1 MVEVGK
7 VGETILPGGQSS
19 IYKGIIQ
26 DDAARHGTR
35 HSFRKSLAFS
45 MGGSVTLRRTALW
58 CGAGLAVLLGIAALV
73 AALAVYR
80 PQLLRPWV
88 ERALTP
94 RGGTASLAELRLSL
108 SPPAL
113 ELSGLAIA
121 GPPGEGD
128 RLRLDH
134 LTCELI
140 PGAFLHGGAWLR
152 HVEVKGLVFERPR
165 PRETKGPPDLT
176 PLTWLFDIEDL
187 SLTDARL
194 LVALPQGNLTAD
206 ELFLRLVP
214 EEGGIRAF
222 NGDGEVTFRRKEQ
235 TVAGGTFSARGNVT
249 PVPAIEVDLEFASGR
264 LMLAELS
271 GDVSGRTRVK
281 VTPKRFQ
288 AEEITLALTHG
299 RVSLRPQA
307 TTTLDPILLN
317 AAASSTLAGRE
328 PRLEVRRLDIGGMLL
343 AKGRLG
349 GSTLETM
356 SGTLDGEIP
365 RVERVKT
372 IFAPLLP
379 DSLAGMD
386 LTGRLPFAIRLSAR
400 GTESLMV
407 LELLPGDLHYSWPG
421 AGLGCRVEGSLLAE
435 GPFPGW
441 LRGKASLSGGIKGT
455 GHLEHAPLAVRMF
468 HFDTP
473 LAGEIDAP
481 TLLGWK
487 LSIGPGEVFFDG
499 RPLPLG
505 GMALRGSLRALDNS
519 YLLESVEIRSES
531 LGRMTGELRLG
542 ERNAGGRLDGA
553 GLPADNLVKLA
564 RAVSGRNW
572 ESWSPTGEIDIAARL
587 EPVLGGSRVAATAT
601 LGKIG
606 FSSPAGD
613 VLGQNL
619 AGRVELEAMLTRQPR
634 VEADLILRQGE
645 ALWGTV
651 YVDLTKDPLDL
662 HAGGTRAGPEEYRD
676 LALEGGL
683 AGFGRL
689 TVKGKARHAAGL
701 WRHQGR
707 LSLIDA
713 RLGPIFRTFL
723 RDPLAASRREL
734 AGLTMEGTAEVDL
747 SFTGAGQAADL
758 AGSLRVH
765 SGDLRR
771 GTEPPLLSGLA
782 IDLPIAYSLGAENP
796 DRPRPSDA
804 KNWGRLR
811 LKTLRLADQD
821 LGPLEM
827 PAVLVPNRL
836 YLGGGI
842 DLSLFGAGLSLRKI
856 QVDEPL
862 SRSFGIRM
870 AAELDGLDLA
880 RVAGE
885 KGMLEGHLGGLL
897 DPVAIGSK
905 RMTAAGELTG
915 DLFGGRLDIR
925 NLTVERPFS
934 AGREIGAD
942 IHVGMMDLERFSE
955 ALGIGRITGRISGS
969 IEGLRIA
976 YGQPV
981 AFFLRMESVPTK
993 GVDQSVSLKAVNSIS
1008 LVSTGSGLSG
1018 MGASLMTKFF
1028 KEFSYA
1034 RIGFESSLK
1043 NDVFTV
1049 RGTIHEDGVEYL
1061 VKRPLFGGINVVNR
1075 NPDNRI
1081 GFSDMVERAKRATGE
1096 RSH

>member
-1 MVEVGK
+1 V
-7 VGETILPGGQSS
+7 P
-19 IYKGIIQ
+19 
-26 DDAARHGTR
+26 
-35 HSFRKSLAFS
+35 
-45 MGGSVTLRRTALW
+45 LRRTALW
-58 CGAGLAVLLGIAALV
+58 CCAVLAVLLGV
-73 AALAVYR
+73 AALAVATAVYR
-80 PQLLRPWV
+80 PQLVRPWV

-94 RGGTASLAELRLSL
+94 WGGTASLADLRLSL

-121 GPPGEGD
+121 GPPDEGEL
-128 RLRLDH
+128 LRLDH

-140 PGAFLHGGAWLR
+140 PGAFLRGGAWLR
-152 HVEVKGLVFERPR
+152 HVEVKGLVFERPQ
-165 PRETKGPPDLT
+165 PREPKGPPDLT
-176 PLTWLFDIEDL
+176 PLTRLFDIEDL
-187 SLTDARL
+187 SLVEARL

-206 ELFLRLVP
+206 ELSLRLVP
-214 EEGGIRAF
+214 GEGGIRTF
-222 NGDGEVTFRRKEQ
+222 HGGGEVTFRRKEQ
-235 TVAGGTFSARGNVT
+235 TVARGTLSARGNVT
-249 PVPAIEVDLEFASGR
+249 PGPAIEVDLEFASGH
-264 LMLAELS
+264 LMLAELA
-271 GDVSGRTRVK
+271 GDVSGRSRVK
-281 VTPKRFQ
+281 VTTKRLQ
-288 AEEITLALTHG
+288 AEEITLALTQG
-299 RVSLRPQA
+299 RLSLRPQA
-307 TTTLDPILLN
+307 TTSLDPILLN

-328 PRLEVRRLDIGGMLL
+328 PRLEVRRLDMGGLLL

-349 GSTLETM
+349 GSTLEEI

-372 IFAPLLP
+372 IIAPLLP
-379 DSLAGMD
+379 GSLAGMS
-386 LTGRLPFAIRLSAR
+386 LTGSLPFAVRLSTR
-400 GTESLMV
+400 GTVSMLSLN
-407 LELLPGDLHYSWPG
+407 LLPGDLQYSWPA
-421 AGLGCRVEGSLLAE
+421 AGVGCRVEGSLLAE
-435 GPFPGW
+435 GPITGW
-441 LRGKASLSGGIKGT
+441 FQGKASLSGEIKGT
-455 GHLEHAPLAVRMF
+455 GYFKHAPLAVRIF

-481 TLLGWK
+481 TLPGWK
-487 LSIGPGEVFFDG
+487 LSVGPGEVSIDG

-505 GMALRGSLRALDNS
+505 GLALKGSLRALDNS
-519 YLLESVEIRSES
+519 YRLDGVEIQSES

-542 ERNAGGRLDGA
+542 EKGAGGRLDGA
-553 GLPADNLVKLA
+553 GLPADNLATLA
-564 RAVSGRNW
+564 RAISGRKW
-572 ESWSPTGEIDIAARL
+572 ESWSPTGEIDIAARI
-587 EPVLGGSRVAATAT
+587 EPVSGGSRVAATAA

-613 VLGQNL
+613 LLGQNL
-619 AGRVELEAMLTRQPR
+619 SGGVELEALLTPQPR
-634 VEADLILRQGE
+634 VKADLILRQGE

-651 YVDLTKDPLDL
+651 YVDLAKDPFDL
-662 HAGGTRAGPEEYRD
+662 HAGGTQANPEEYQD
-676 LALEGGL
+676 LSLEGGL

-689 TVKGKARHAAGL
+689 TVKGTARRAEGS

-713 RLGPIFRTFL
+713 QLGPIFRTFL

-734 AGLTMEGTAEVDL
+734 SGLTMGGTAEVDL

-758 AGSLRVH
+758 AGTLRVR

-771 GTEPPLLSGLA
+771 GTEPPLLSDFTV
-782 IDLPIAYSLGAENP
+782 DLPIAYSLGADNP
-796 DRPRPSDA
+796 GRPRPSDA
-804 KNWGRLR
+804 KKWGRLR
-811 LKTLRLADQD
+811 LTTLRLADQD

-842 DLSLFGAGLSLRKI
+842 DLSLFGARLSLRKI

-862 SRSFGIRM
+862 SRDFVIKM

-885 KGMLEGHLGGLL
+885 NAMLEGHLGGFL
-897 DPVAIGSK
+897 DPVAIERK

-915 DLFGGRLDIR
+915 DLFGGRLDVR
-925 NLTVERPFS
+925 DLTVERPFS

-942 IHVGMMDLERFSE
+942 INVSMMDLERFSE

-969 IEGLRIA
+969 VEGLRIA

-981 AFFLRMESVPTK
+981 AFSLRMESVPTK

-1018 MGASLMTKFF
+1018 MGASLMTTFF

-1034 RIGFESSLK
+1034 KIGFESSLK

-1061 VKRPLFGGINVVNR
+1061 VKRPLFGGINVINR

-1081 GFSDMVERAKRATGE
+1081 GFSDMVERAKRVTSE